1 MQPCSARVDFLAE
14 RSDEGALSDEERTEY
29 EAFINAADFISIFK
43 AQGEEP
49 PGIRSRLTMDAA
61 AVGPMAALRRE

>member
-29 EAFINAADFISIFK
+29 EAFINAADFISML
-43 AQGEEP
+43 
-49 PGIRSRLTMDAA
+49 RLRA
-61 AVGPMAALRRE
+61 RRHLESDRG